1 MLNVRPVVCFN
12 DRRRLCPRGKP
23 DSLEVHS
30 SVAPTDQTIVRSDLV
45 SGHFLYV
52 IPVGRLAVRSSG
64 LPPRHPS
71 SLLLIVRHRLKLEA
85 LCY

>member
-1 MLNVRPVVCFN
+1 MLNADVRPVVCFN

-64 LPPRHPS
+64 PAALLAIHHPS
-71 SLLLIVRHRLKLEA
+71 SS
-85 LCY
+85 